1 MGRKILKLWIEI
13 NSKDKYVALIKTRNG
28 EKKIENLTG
37 KQVEQLWR
45 FLKGLGFGVF
55 IYGKRREIEGIRVS
69 DYAKV
74 YTDDTFKTRKKL
86 PIWEVYDG

>member
-13 NSKDKYVALIKTRNG
+13 NSKGKYVALIKTRDG

-45 FLKGLGFGVF
+45 FLKALGFGVF
-55 IYGKRREIEGIRVS
+55 IYGKKEGNR
-69 DYAKV
+69 AN
-74 YTDDTFKTRKKL
+74 
-86 PIWEVYDG
+86 